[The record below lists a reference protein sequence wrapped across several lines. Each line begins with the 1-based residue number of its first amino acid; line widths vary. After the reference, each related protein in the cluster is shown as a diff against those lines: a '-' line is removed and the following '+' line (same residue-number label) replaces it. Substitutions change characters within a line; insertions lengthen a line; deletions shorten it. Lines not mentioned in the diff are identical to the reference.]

1 MIWKGNGNAKL
12 YAHTFETVAWW
23 SQINKMNHK
32 AMKCSTHAEL
42 NVPSPH
48 MTLCPIIS
56 IILTYVEN
64 KKYAKYDNNQY

>member
-1 MIWKGNGNAKL
+1 
-12 YAHTFETVAWW
+12 
-23 SQINKMNHK
+23 MNHK

-64 KKYAKYDNNQY
+64 KKYAKYDNNQYKNFHMELYFYQV

>member
-1 MIWKGNGNAKL
+1 
-12 YAHTFETVAWW
+12 
-23 SQINKMNHK
+23 
-32 AMKCSTHAEL
+32 MKCSTHAEL

-64 KKYAKYDNNQY
+64 KKYAKYDNNQYKNFHMELYFYQV